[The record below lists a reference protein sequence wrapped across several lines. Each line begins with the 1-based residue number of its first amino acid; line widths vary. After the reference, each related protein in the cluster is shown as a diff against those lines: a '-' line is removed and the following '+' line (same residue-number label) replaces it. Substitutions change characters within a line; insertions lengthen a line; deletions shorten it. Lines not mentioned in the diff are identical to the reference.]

1 MKYYSS
7 TEMQKHNFFRMPKV
21 LICDK
26 KYRELSNNA
35 KLLYAIILDRASL
48 SESNAWIDDQNK
60 VVVFL
65 TIGEACNLLNIG
77 HNTATKIFKE
87 LDDYGLIERKNK
99 ALQEQISFIR
109 NCLNQPENKL
119 FVFRFQE
126 RNKTES

>member
-7 TEMQKHNFFRMPKV
+7 VEMQQHSFYRMPKV

-26 KYRELSNNA
+26 KYRELSSNA

-65 TIGEACNLLNIG
+65 TIDEACKLLNIG

-87 LDDYGLIERKNK
+87 LDDCGLIERKKQGFARAN
-99 ALQEQISFIR
+99 IIY
-109 NCLNQPENKL
+109 PKL
-119 FVFRFQE
+119 PQQ
-126 RNKTES
+126 TEK

>member
-7 TEMQKHNFFRMPKV
+7 TEMQKHNFYRMPKV

-35 KLLYAIILDRASL
+35 KLLYSIILDRASL
-48 SESNAWIDDQNK
+48 SESNAWIDEQNN

-65 TIGEACNLLNIG
+65 TIDEACKLLNIG

-87 LDDYGLIERKNK
+87 LDDYGLIERKKQGFARANIIYPK
-99 ALQEQISFIR
+99 LP
-109 NCLNQPENKL
+109 QP
-119 FVFRFQE
+119 
-126 RNKTES
+126 TEK

>member
-7 TEMQKHNFFRMPKV
+7 TEVQKHNFYRMPKF
-21 LICDK
+21 LICDEKYK
-26 KYRELSNNA
+26 KLSNNA

-48 SESNAWIDDQNK
+48 SESNAWIDEQNK

-87 LDDYGLIERKNK
+87 LDDYGLIERKKQGFAKVN
-99 ALQEQISFIR
+99 IIY
-109 NCLNQPENKL
+109 PKL
-119 FVFRFQE
+119 PQQ
-126 RNKTES
+126 TEK